1 MPRPKSDKTN
11 YAPLHPKVKLYVPDL
26 PLVYKAKKVY
36 MLLQRIEKAQ
46 KDDPLVVPI
55 KDYLFL
61 VSQYEEVSQK
71 LIDRGWNTSDG
82 RAKARMEQKKLDKP
96 GNAKHSSG
104 VGEEITTGVD
114 DGVSATNPF
123 A

>member
-1 MPRPKSDKTN
+1 MPRPHQEKTN

-36 MLLQRIEKAQ
+36 MLLQRIEKQQA
-46 KDDPLVVPI
+46 KDPLFVPI

-61 VSQYEEVSQK
+61 VSQYEDAAQK

-82 RAKARMEQKKLDKP
+82 RAKARAEQKKLDKS
-96 GNAKHSSG
+96 GRQKSASG
-104 VGEEITTGVD
+104 VGETESGSVG
-114 DGVSATNPF
+114 DGVSAADPF